1 MKNKKKFYICLV
13 CMVIWIGVFFL
24 FSAQPAEESM
34 DTSLKFGMKIANIF
48 VADFKNMTENGRMF
62 A

>member
-1 MKNKKKFYICLV
+1 
-13 CMVIWIGVFFL
+13 MVIWIGVLFL